1 MHRVQC
7 NILKEIK
14 KGDLLLLALFLLLA
28 AGIASAPLL
37 RSYAERKSDERS
49 MDRGTERITS
59 RIVEIRVDGELQETC
74 PLSEDRVIRVDTD
87 YGSNEI
93 TIANGEA
100 AVTRADCSNQVCVQT
115 GSIRSPGQLIVC
127 LPHHLSVE
135 IASGEGAASAEP
147 SEGSRGAGSPDENSA
162 PASDAYDAISR

>member
-14 KGDLLLLALFLLLA
+14 KGDLLLLAVFLLLA

-37 RSYAERKSDERS
+37 RSRAEEGSDERS
-49 MDRGTERITS
+49 IDRGMN
-59 RIVEIRVDGELQETC
+59 RIVEIRVDGELWETC
-74 PLSEDRVIRVDTD
+74 PLSADRVIRVDTD

-115 GSIRSPGQLIVC
+115 GRIRSPGQLIVC
-127 LPHHLSVE
+127 LPHRLSVE
-135 IASGEGAASAEP
+135 IVSGEGAASDGS
-147 SEGSRGAGSPDENSA
+147 SESSGGAGSSDESGD